1 MDLDEPGISEHR
13 EAVMSKQ
20 INVKIDEIVG
30 TILDDYNDERVINQM
45 EVFDQPET
53 DVVKDIVEKLL
64 KVIYPGFFRDKSYR
78 FYNIKSH
85 LTVVLEDIL
94 YNLNKQVYVALK
106 HNPDSCQYSEEELH
120 DKAEET
126 VVAFFERI
134 PVIREFVE
142 TDVHAAFNGDP
153 AAYNMNEIILSYPG
167 LKAIT
172 IYRIAH
178 ELHLLNVPLIP
189 RMMTEYA
196 HGITGID
203 IHPGATIGKNFF
215 MDHGTG
221 IVIGSSTII
230 GNNVRVYQGV
240 TLGALS
246 TRAGQKLR
254 GTKRHPTIEDDVII
268 YSGASILGGETII
281 GKGSVIGSNAFITS
295 SIEPGSKV
303 SIKNQELVIKN
314 GEKHTVVNDNSNQE
328 DSFYVL

>member
-1 MDLDEPGISEHR
+1 MG
-13 EAVMSKQ
+13 KQ
-20 INVKIDEIVG
+20 IKSKIDDIVG
-30 TILDDYNDERVINQM
+30 SILNDYNDERIINQM
-45 EVFDQPET
+45 DVFEQPES
-53 DVVKDIVEKLL
+53 DVVRDIVEKML

-85 LTVVLEDIL
+85 LTVVLEDIM
-94 YNLNKQVYVALK
+94 YNLNKQVHVALK
-106 HNPDSCQYSEEELH
+106 QNPDNDGYSEDELRT
-120 DKAEET
+120 KAEEI
-126 VVAFFERI
+126 VVTFFERI
-134 PVIREFVE
+134 PLIREYVE
-142 TDVHAAFNGDP
+142 SDVHAAFNGDP
-153 AAYNMNEIILSYPG
+153 AAYNMNEVILSYPG

-230 GNNVRVYQGV
+230 GKNVRVYQGV

-254 GTKRHPTIEDDVII
+254 GTKRHPTIEDNVII
-268 YSGASILGGETII
+268 YSGASILGGETVI
-281 GKGSVIGSNAFITS
+281 GEGSVIGSNAFITS
-295 SIEPGSKV
+295 SVAKGSKI
-303 SIKNQELVIKN
+303 SMKNQE
-314 GEKHTVVNDNSNQE
+314 EA
-328 DSFYVL
+328 